1 MNDGHLNNPERIHKR
16 ENNWYEDSVLRYMN
30 NSIIIKDYR
39 LERNKAEL
47 RGLIEYGKVLTA
59 QLEEQKEATFKR
71 IQEFKT
77 KNQNLKWYNKI
88 FN

>member
-47 RGLIEYGKVLTA
+47 RFSSQNYGT
-59 QLEEQKEATFKR
+59 
-71 IQEFKT
+71 
-77 KNQNLKWYNKI
+77 NQSI
-88 FN
+88 